1 MSLRSFHLRMNK
13 TLGFVTMTSTTRRH
27 VSSHQNGKR
36 FYLPPTL
43 QSVLSRRIDSERDR
57 VKKVKGQF
65 GKMVLGE
72 STIERC
78 IEGGRD
84 IPAIYAQYDGTEL
97 QAKMKTFL
105 STGICSAP

>member
-1 MSLRSFHLRMNK
+1 MSLRSFHLRMSK
-13 TLGFVTMTSTTRRH
+13 TFGFGSGTMTRETRRH
-27 VSSHQNGKR
+27 FSSHQHGKR
-36 FYLPPTL
+36 FYIPPTL
-43 QSVLSRRIDSERDR
+43 QSVLSSRIDSERDR
-57 VKKVKGQF
+57 VKKVMKGQF

-97 QAKMKTFL
+97 QATMKTFL
-105 STGICSAP
+105 ATGIC